1 MNILVLILKILGGLA
16 PQVMDSIPPPDPERR
31 ERRDAM
37 RAKRRWYAAR
47 RRLYLAKKRNAPDRR
62 ILHFVGALAKWE
74 EALER
79 LGEDIAA
86 EEARF
91 LASLTGG
98 PHVAPH

>member
-1 MNILVLILKILGGLA
+1 MNILVLILKILGSLA
-16 PQVMDSIPPPDPERR
+16 PQVVGSIPPPDPERR

-47 RRLYLAKKRNAPDRR
+47 RRLHLAEEREAPDRR
-62 ILHFVGALAKWE
+62 ILHLTGVLAKWD

-79 LGEDIAA
+79 LGEDISA

-91 LASLTGG
+91 IASLSGR
-98 PHVAPH
+98 

>member
-31 ERRDAM
+31 ERREVM

-47 RRLYLAKKRNAPDRR
+47 RRLYLAEERGAPDRR
-62 ILHFVGALAKWE
+62 LLHLTGALAKWD

-79 LGEDIAA
+79 LGESIAA
-86 EEARF
+86 EETRF
-91 LASLTGG
+91 RAALTGR
-98 PHVAPH
+98 